1 MELPTFNACMNT
13 GSAVCLVL
21 AFVAMR
27 RERYKQHGLLMGA
40 ALLFSAVFLTGYV
53 YYHFFSGVPEK
64 RYAGP
69 EAWKLPYLI
78 MLATHVVL
86 AAINLPLILW
96 TFWLGKQGT
105 RERHERWAR
114 WAYPIWL
121 YVSVTG
127 VLVYLVL
134 YVWFPGELPD
144 ATPPG

>member
-1 MELPTFNACMNT
+1 MILPTFNTCMN
-13 GSAVCLVL
+13 GAAALCLVL

-27 RERYKQHGLLMGA
+27 REQFKHHGALMTA
-40 ALLFSAVFLTGYV
+40 ALAFSAVFLIGYV

-69 EAWKLPYLI
+69 DAWKLPYLI

-86 AAINLPLILW
+86 AMVNLPLILW
-96 TFWLGKQGT
+96 TFALGRRGE
-105 RERHERWAR
+105 RERHQRWAR
-114 WAYPIWL
+114 WSYPIWM

-134 YVWFPGELPD
+134 YVLV
-144 ATPPG
+144 